1 MSERVEERSIDIHPR
16 SLKNGELLPS
26 FSVPFQKQGMY
37 YHKYEEGKLI
47 YPLGYPDNSLI
58 ILNSGSAEIFRE
70 TRGGRRLIYGEVYHP
85 WVLTNSDSL
94 GVSATRALALTPSST
109 VAINRKLLPLIFQ
122 KEPQSSLIDARA
134 RGEKKGSGE
143 WI

>member
-47 YPLGYPDNSLI
+47 FWGPISSGRTEYKTPTGEFKILWKAREYRSKKYDVPMPL
-58 ILNSGSAEIFRE
+58 
-70 TRGGRRLIYGEVYHP
+70 
-85 WVLTNSDSL
+85 
-94 GVSATRALALTPSST
+94 
-109 VAINRKLLPLIFQ
+109 AINISYEGYFIHQQTLAGRPISHGCVRLLYADAKKLFTWSKIGDSVII
-122 KEPQSSLIDARA
+122 E
-134 RGEKKGSGE
+134 
-143 WI
+143 